1 MRVRYIIE
9 GLLLLILWLLMWLP
23 GGGEWYAGNLY
34 PVIARFL
41 SGLSGCFPFSLSDC
55 FIYGSIA
62 GLLLYAVVRI
72 VRRKPL
78 VKTGLNLLE
87 YLVCTYLFFY
97 FAWGLNYSRDGFY
110 ERSGYRS
117 ASFSEEQFLNFLQ
130 DYTEALNASYTPVT
144 ETVDYSSVAGEVKN
158 GYRKLDARFC
168 LLGVDGRGSP
178 KPMLFPRLMSGVG
191 VLGYVG
197 AFFNEYHINPMLL
210 PQQVPFTY
218 AHEMAHVLGVSG
230 EGEANFYAF
239 LVCSAS
245 ENRFVRFSGYYSLLP
260 YVASS
265 VLRLLGEESFARWK
279 ESLLPEIR
287 TLYVAER
294 DYWASLYYPSV
305 GKMQD
310 AIYHWFLKSNRVEGG
325 TKNYSEVVGMLISHF
340 QTEQA
345 G

>member
-110 ERSGYRS
+110 EVVY
-117 ASFSEEQFLNFLQ
+117 
-130 DYTEALNASYTPVT
+130 P
-144 ETVDYSSVAGEVKN
+144 
-158 GYRKLDARFC
+158 
-168 LLGVDGRGSP
+168 DGRRGYLP
-178 KPMLFPRLMSGVG
+178 KADAMPGRQWRAGLKQGAEDIIATAHTLMGVPYLWAGTSSKGMDCSGFVRTVLFMHDIIIPRDASQQA
-191 VLGYVG
+191 YVG
-197 AFFNEYHINPMLL
+197 EHIDIAPDFGNLQPGDLIFFGRKATAQSKERVVHVGISLGGKRFIHSQGDVHISSFDPADELFDSYNLGRLLFAVRVLPYINEEPELNTTATNP
-210 PQQVPFTY
+210 
-218 AHEMAHVLGVSG
+218 
-230 EGEANFYAF
+230 FYA
-239 LVCSAS
+239 
-245 ENRFVRFSGYYSLLP
+245 E
-260 YVASS
+260 
-265 VLRLLGEESFARWK
+265 
-279 ESLLPEIR
+279 
-287 TLYVAER
+287 
-294 DYWASLYYPSV
+294 
-305 GKMQD
+305 
-310 AIYHWFLKSNRVEGG
+310 
-325 TKNYSEVVGMLISHF
+325 
-340 QTEQA
+340 
-345 G
+345 